1 MTRPITRRRL
11 LALAAAT
18 SLLATAPAVALAGG
32 GLRLIMF
39 EIEGCPTCAVW
50 KREIGRVY
58 HKTQEGKR
66 APLKEVNMYRV
77 PKELSGIRGV
87 RYSPTFV
94 LVDARNREIG
104 RIEGYTY
111 EGAFWSRLNA
121 LLKKAP

>member
-1 MTRPITRRRL
+1 MTRPIARRQL
-11 LALAAAT
+11 LAIAAALSALAAAPRIG
-18 SLLATAPAVALAGG
+18 LAG

-39 EIEGCPTCAVW
+39 EIEGCPACAVW

-58 HKTQEGKR
+58 HKTEEGRR
-66 APLKEVNMYRV
+66 APLRQVNMYRV
-77 PKELSGIRGV
+77 PKELSHIRGV

-121 LLKKAP
+121 LLKKAR